1 MKMKKFTV
9 LSTLRNGKRSE
20 LKSRNIFLR
29 FNLRSMIILPK
40 YMAPPTICSARV
52 RCDPLLT
59 SRTVGLRL
67 NVNRIFDTFS
77 QNITEKI
84 VLDTV
89 NTFPV
94 LNFVIIYRRTVT
106 NERNLS
112 AFESKRDKSKVSLG
126 CVKYIFS
133 QR

>member
-89 NTFPV
+89 NISRSQFCNN
-94 LNFVIIYRRTVT
+94 LYRTTVT